1 MRAIG
6 GLTALGFGR
15 SGDVLLVTSHN
26 GQSVMEA
33 TTGEIMYPNRD
44 ADGLNT
50 SALKGTRL
58 DYPADER
65 FDMAGLY
72 GGALRTMTDDGWSVE
87 KIATPASVQ
96 CLLQPPNASI
106 RFAEP
111 NWNGY
116 GKDATFYLM
125 GTAGDDIRAHGFSWT
140 GRILALAT
148 SGSLT
153 LWSRPAPLSLS

>member
-1 MRAIG
+1 
-6 GLTALGFGR
+6 L
-15 SGDVLLVTSHN
+15 
-26 GQSVMEA
+26 
-33 TTGEIMYPNRD
+33 
-44 ADGLNT
+44 
-50 SALKGTRL
+50 
-58 DYPADER
+58 
-65 FDMAGLY
+65 
-72 GGALRTMTDDGWSVE
+72 VE

-111 NWNGY
+111 KWNGY

-140 GRILALAT
+140 GWILALAT